1 MTRAEML
8 AELQTVLNDATTGG
22 AWSTT
27 TLLGYLAEGQ
37 DKFCEETGYF
47 RDRTNFSITLA
58 TGVAVYD
65 IPDRVIQILN
75 IWDGTRRLGKVLTGD
90 DTSDS
95 DTEWT
100 FDTTQPGTPRLWQT
114 DQETGTITLYPVP
127 TAADNGDVYAL
138 QVWRYSRYDLAGDGA
153 APEGGGDAPDAEPEI
168 PSRFHRACVEWAA
181 YKAFMHR
188 DVETQDSIKAADH
201 LNAFKMYVS
210 DGVTTLRRYQ
220 NQEVRVGTNPAYR
233 T

>member
-37 DKFCEETGYF
+37 DKFCE
-47 RDRTNFSITLA
+47 
-58 TGVAVYD
+58 
-65 IPDRVIQILN
+65 
-75 IWDGTRRLGKVLTGD
+75 
-90 DTSDS
+90 
-95 DTEWT
+95 
-100 FDTTQPGTPRLWQT
+100 
-114 DQETGTITLYPVP
+114 ETGTITLYPVP